1 MDIMLQRILSLIP
14 KKPNGDFVHG
24 EKKKFAV
31 SIGFKSGEIVSDWI
45 AGRSD
50 SYKNYLYEISQK
62 YDVSVEWLRGDTDRK
77 PLVVPF
83 GKSIFTGDEDLLSAA
98 TLASLAGEE
107 NKKPADQ
114 KASGLR
120 GTGYELL
127 NDENR
132 AVIDALIEKL
142 YKSQF
147 GE

>member
-62 YDVSVEWLRGDTDRK
+62 HNVSVDWLRGE
-77 PLVVPF
+77 
-83 GKSIFTGDEDLLSAA
+83 EDA
-98 TLASLAGEE
+98 
-107 NKKPADQ
+107 KKPADQ

-120 GTGYELL
+120 GTGYDLL
-127 NDENR
+127 NEENR